1 MSSDKS
7 PAVISERSIRYEGWR
22 VVFACFTVATFSWGL
37 GFYGHGVYLAELQ
50 RSKGWPT
57 SLISTATTLYY
68 LSGSVLV
75 VYVADMLQRLGPRL
89 MLIMGAAC
97 FTIALIGL
105 SFISEP
111 WQLFVAYM
119 VMAIGWMFSSAG
131 ALTNVAGLWFFEK
144 RGLAIS
150 LSLTGASFG
159 GIILTPLMVA
169 AVSHWG
175 FQTAMLVM
183 AGATIVVLTL
193 VVSLFVGKPPQM
205 PPSVSAAGAVAGHQA
220 GEVWTR
226 ARALRSLQFWTM
238 TLPFAFAI
246 AAQVG
251 FLVHQLAF
259 LQPKIG
265 LQTASYAVAVTTFMA
280 VLGRLVVGSVIDR
293 LNQRV
298 VSAVS
303 FVSQTVALLLLL
315 YTDNPAMMFV
325 GCAIFGFSVGNLIT
339 FPSLIIFREFGA
351 ASFGTLVGLSVALNQ
366 VIYAFGPGIVG
377 WLRDFSGTYTAS
389 WIFCM
394 AMQCL
399 AAVIILIPFRK
410 AEANKAE
417 ASVNA

>member
-1 MSSDKS
+1 MSPENSGQ
-7 PAVISERSIRYEGWR
+7 AVSERSIRYDGWR

-50 RSKGWPT
+50 RAKGWPT
-57 SLISTATTLYY
+57 SLMSTATTLYY

-75 VYVADMLQRLGPRL
+75 VYVADMLQRLGPRR
-89 MLIMGAAC
+89 MLIAGAVC
-97 FTIALIGL
+97 FTVSLIGL
-105 SFISEP
+105 AFISEP
-111 WQLFVAYM
+111 WQLFLAYM

-150 LSLTGASFG
+150 LALTGASFG
-159 GIILTPLMVA
+159 GILLTPLMVA

-175 FQTAMLVM
+175 FQNAMLGS
-183 AGATIVVLTL
+183 AALTL
-193 VVSLFVGKPPQM
+193 VVLIAVVLLCVGKPPQILA
-205 PPSVSAAGAVAGHQA
+205 SAPLAGSHASHRM

-246 AAQVG
+246 SAQVG

-259 LQPKIG
+259 LEPKIG
-265 LQTASYAVAVTTFMA
+265 LQTASYAVAVTTAMA

-293 LNQRV
+293 LNQRI

-303 FVSQTVALLLLL
+303 FVSQTLALLLLIN
-315 YTDNPAMMFV
+315 TDSQAAMFL
-325 GCAIFGFSVGNLIT
+325 GCAVFGFSVGNLIT
-339 FPSLIIFREFGA
+339 LPSLIIFREFGA
-351 ASFGTLVGLSVALNQ
+351 ASFGMLVGLSVAINQ

-377 WLRDFSGTYTAS
+377 WMRDFSGAYTAS
-389 WIFCM
+389 WVFCM

-410 AEANKAE
+410 AEHPKTE
-417 ASVNA
+417 KP

>member
-1 MSSDKS
+1 MSAEN
-7 PAVISERSIRYEGWR
+7 PGQVLSERSIRYDGWR
-22 VVFACFTVATFSWGL
+22 VVFACFIVATFSWGL

-57 SLISTATTLYY
+57 SLMSTATTLYY

-75 VYVADMLQRLGPRL
+75 IYVSDMLQRLGPRL
-89 MLIMGAAC
+89 MLIAGACC
-97 FTIALIGL
+97 FTVALIGL
-105 SFISEP
+105 AYISEP
-111 WQLFVAYM
+111 WQLFAAYM

-150 LSLTGASFG
+150 LTLTGASFG
-159 GIILTPLMVA
+159 GIVLTPLMVA

-175 FQTAMLVM
+175 FHHAMLGM
-183 AGATIVVLTL
+183 AALTIVVLVAVIL
-193 VVSLFVGKPPQM
+193 LCIGKPPRIA
-205 PPSVSAAGAVAGHQA
+205 PGPSLSGSSSGRPVD
-220 GEVWTR
+220 EVWTR

-246 AAQVG
+246 SAQVG

-265 LQTASYAVAVTTFMA
+265 LQTASYAVAVTTAMA

-293 LNQRV
+293 LNQRI

-303 FVSQTVALLLLL
+303 FVSQALALLLLIN
-315 YTDNPAMMFV
+315 TDNQVAMFI

-351 ASFGTLVGLSVALNQ
+351 ASFGMLVGLSVALNQ

-377 WLRDFSGTYTAS
+377 WMRDFSGTYTAS
-389 WIFCM
+389 WVFCI

-410 AEANKAE
+410 AEPSKVSE
-417 ASVNA
+417 A